1 MKEIATDQIIKTV
14 AELCMSAN
22 YDLGEDVQAALQA
35 AQKTETSPVGHGILE
50 QILQNAEIARSESVP
65 ICQDTGYAVFFVEIG
80 QDVRITGGGLRA
92 AINEGVR
99 QGYEEGYLRKSILG
113 DPIKRVNTKD
123 NTPALIHFD
132 VVEGDQLKIIIAPKG
147 GGAENMSEVRML
159 KPSDGAEGVKNF
171 VVERVK
177 KSGGN
182 PCPPVVVGVGI
193 GGTFEG
199 SAILAKKALLRE
211 LGSHN
216 PDPFYAAMEDE
227 LLERVNNIGSG
238 PQGLGGNT
246 TALGVLIETA
256 PCHIA
261 SLPAAVNMQCHAA
274 RHKSAV
280 L

>member
-1 MKEIATDQIIKTV
+1 MREITTDKITQTV
-14 AELCMSAN
+14 AELCMTAN
-22 YDLGEDVQAALQA
+22 YDLGKDVNSALEAAL
-35 AQKTETSPVGHGILE
+35 KKETSPVGRGILE
-50 QILQNAEIARSESVP
+50 QCVENAKISRTESVP
-65 ICQDTGYAVFFVEIG
+65 ICQDTGYAVFFIDIG
-80 QDVRITGGGLRA
+80 QEVKIVGGNLRE

-99 QGYEEGYLRKSILG
+99 RGYIDGYLRKSILS
-113 DPIKRVNTKD
+113 DPIKRINTKD
-123 NTPALIHFD
+123 NTPAMIHFD
-132 VVEGDQLKIIIAPKG
+132 IVPGDRLKIVMAPKG

-171 VVERVK
+171 VVERVA

-182 PCPPVVVGVGI
+182 PCPPVIVGVGI

-199 SAILAKKALLRE
+199 SAILAKKSLLRE
-211 LGSHN
+211 LGSKH
-216 PDPFYAAMEDE
+216 PDPFYADMEAE
-227 LLERVNNIGSG
+227 LLERINKLGVG

-246 TALGVLIETA
+246 TALAVFVTTA

>member
-1 MKEIATDQIIKTV
+1 
-14 AELCMSAN
+14 MSAN
-22 YDLGEDVQAALQA
+22 FELGADVKTALESA
-35 AQKTETSPVGHGILE
+35 KEKETSTVGVGILN
-50 QILQNAEIARSESVP
+50 QITENAKIAREESVP
-65 ICQDTGYAVFFVEIG
+65 MCQDTGFAVVFVDIG
-80 QDVRITGGGLRA
+80 QDVHVTGGKLRD
-92 AINEGVR
+92 AIEAGVR
-99 QGYEEGYLRKSILG
+99 HGYKEGYLRKSILG

-123 NTPALIHFD
+123 NTPAMIHYN
-132 VVEGDQLKIIIAPKG
+132 VVDGDQLKITLAPKG

-159 KPSDGAEGVKNF
+159 KPSDGAEGVKEF

-199 SAILAKKALLRE
+199 AALLAKKALLRE
-211 LGSHN
+211 LGSHH
-216 PDPFYAAMEDE
+216 PDEFYAKMEDE
-227 LLERVNNIGSG
+227 LLEKINNLGVG
-238 PQGLGGNT
+238 PQGLGGRT
-246 TALGVLIETA
+246 TALGVLIETG

-274 RHKSAV
+274 RHKSTV